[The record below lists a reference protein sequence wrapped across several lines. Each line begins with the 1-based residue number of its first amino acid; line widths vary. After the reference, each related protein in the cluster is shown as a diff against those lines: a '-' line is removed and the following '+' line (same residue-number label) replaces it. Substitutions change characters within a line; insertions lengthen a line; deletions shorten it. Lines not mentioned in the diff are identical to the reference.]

1 MNLFSRLLPVV
12 LLIASNDLSYADQS
26 PAPTSSATPS
36 VPEGTSNTLV
46 TGSNLPTTMQAPGQS
61 ATPLTIQSTTS
72 LSPRIIK
79 DIRAKIMLP
88 PEWTLL
94 SGKLLEGEVLLATRE
109 KITGEND
116 PYLTGLSM
124 TVDKTGAKESS
135 QKASIYAMGLA
146 REAREKAGEEGSPI
160 VEKHEGAFTEIR
172 FEFPVA
178 GDQLL
183 LVTEVLRANDATG
196 TVTTIVWQMPK
207 EEDGKLRDL
216 REEILSG
223 LALDPSL

>member
-1 MNLFSRLLPVV
+1 MKPGSLLLAFV
-12 LLIASNDLSYADQS
+12 LLVAGNNPAPAAQPPGPTPSTS
-26 PAPTSSATPS
+26 PAVSPSASIVPTAVTNAPAASGSPRQDVTATP
-36 VPEGTSNTLV
+36 GTP
-46 TGSNLPTTMQAPGQS
+46 NLSSRT
-61 ATPLTIQSTTS
+61 
-72 LSPRIIK
+72 IK

-94 SGKLLEGEVLLATRE
+94 SGKLLEGDVLLATRE

-124 TVDKTGAKESS
+124 TVDKTGAKESA
-135 QKASIYAMGLA
+135 QKASMYAMTLA
-146 REAREKAGEEGSPI
+146 KEAREKAGEEGSPI

-178 GDQLL
+178 GDQQL

-196 TVTTIVWQMPK
+196 TVTSIVWQMPK
-207 EEDGKLRDL
+207 EEEAKLRDL
-216 REEILSG
+216 REGILSG
-223 LALDPSL
+223 LVLDPSL